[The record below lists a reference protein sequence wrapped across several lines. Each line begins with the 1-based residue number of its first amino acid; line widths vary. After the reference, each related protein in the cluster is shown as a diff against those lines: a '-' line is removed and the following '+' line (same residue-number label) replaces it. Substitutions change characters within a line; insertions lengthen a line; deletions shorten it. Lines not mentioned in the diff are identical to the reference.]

1 MDRRRTAAEARR
13 SLDRTLA
20 PLVKLPRGRPQRGWV
35 RAIRDALGMT
45 AEQLGRRIGVT
56 QSTIQRLETSEA
68 SGTIQLNSLRRL
80 AEGLNCELVYALVP
94 RQTLTSTYDAAA
106 RAVALR
112 ELARVSHSM
121 ALEDQAVNDQADDQ
135 RLRQFIAEAL
145 DPREVWGAADERR

>member
-1 MDRRRTAAEARR
+1 MDRRQTAADARR
-13 SLDRTLA
+13 SLDRTLS
-20 PLVKLPRGRPQRGWV
+20 PWLTLPRGRPRRGWV

-45 AEQLGRRIGVT
+45 AAQLGDRLGVT

-68 SGTIQLNSLRRL
+68 ADTIQLNSLRRL

-94 RQTLTSTYDAAA
+94 RETVTSTYAAAA
-106 RAVALR
+106 RAAARR

-121 ALEDQAVNDQADDQ
+121 ALEDQSVEDRDEDE

-145 DPREVWGAADERR
+145 DPREIWARRR